1 MTPTPPQSPPASGRV
16 RPDRRQMQEV
26 TSSADCFS
34 LPAIFSCLSL
44 ISSFLM
50 LLPITLLSP
59 PPGIHGSA
67 VPSAAAKALASV
79 ESVQ

>member
-1 MTPTPPQSPPASGRV
+1 MTLTLPQSPPASGRV

-59 PPGIHGSA
+59 PGIHGSA
-67 VPSAAAKALASV
+67 VPSAAAKAPASV